1 MRNRLLVTG
10 STGFVGTHLVRIAR
24 SGEWDLHTVSR
35 AVRPE
40 MGGGVG
46 AHHVADLL
54 DRESRRQLIAEVRPT
69 HLIHLA
75 WYVEPSLYWT
85 SAENQRWLEASS
97 DLFELFGM
105 HGGKRLVGIG
115 TSAEYE
121 WSEPVLREES
131 TALRPAS
138 VYGEAKRMLGEFAQQ
153 SSARHGFS
161 AAWARLFMVY
171 GPGEPES
178 RFIPTVIR
186 ACESSATVRCEDLV
200 RDLMFIE
207 DAARA
212 VLALAGSS
220 FAGPVNVGS
229 GRGTSLVSVVDAVA
243 REVGR
248 AATVE
253 LIEGADRAPVVADVT
268 RLRAIAPDLLP
279 IPLEEGLART
289 IAWRALGQRR

>member
-10 STGFVGTHLVRIAR
+10 STGFVGTPLVRMAR
-24 SGEWDLHTVSR
+24 GGEWDLHTVSR
-35 AVRPE
+35 ASRPE
-40 MGGGVG
+40 GTEGGGV
-46 AHHVADLL
+46 HHVADLL
-54 DRESRRQLIAEVRPT
+54 DRECRRQLIAEVRPT

-85 SAENQRWLEASS
+85 STENQRWLEASA
-97 DLFELFGM
+97 DLFESFGT
-105 HGGKRLVGIG
+105 HGGQRLVGIG

-121 WSEPVLREES
+121 WREPLLREEA
-131 TALRPAS
+131 TVLRPAS
-138 VYGEAKRMLGEFAQQ
+138 VYGEAKRMLGELAQQ

-212 VLALAGSS
+212 LLALAGSS

-248 AATVE
+248 DATVE

-279 IPLEEGLART
+279 IPLEEGLALT
-289 IAWRALGQRR
+289 IAARALRQRR